1 MKNLE
6 QAVQNLTEILAEE
19 AKEMALDIVKAMSF
33 EEDNNVETNFECDFD
48 DTIDEEYDYDFDAN
62 VPLSMYKNMD
72 YDDDFIDLD
81 DEEDYQPK
89 RMYDYDDFHRTLK
102 LVFGETYEED
112 EGEEIDLAEDL
123 VRKVKDFKARQ
134 IKPKKMYDYDAQF
147 KAIREQLKQT
157 DRLMVKRENMMN
169 TIADM
174 RQFTYEMME
183 TLDDMVNEL
192 NMLEKEIDKI
202 GIRQ

>member
-89 RMYDYDDFHRTLK
+89 KMYDYDDFHRTLK

-134 IKPKKMYDYDAQF
+134 INPKKMYDYDAQF

>member
-81 DEEDYQPK
+81 DEEAYQPK

>member
-102 LVFGETYEED
+102 SVFGETYEED